1 MVTYVAKKRYE
12 AMLKKFKATKEAHED
27 NSGTKFCLSER
38 EASLGMTIDEKLNST
53 CPGFFRLD
61 AIFGGRQNITPAST
75 FKPLDEGSD
84 GGDYDDDEDEHD
96 SAIDELNGI
105 AAGQEGDSVL
115 LDESTPAS
123 GRSSQASNVSVYS
136 MKQGKDKSGS
146 RVTPDNI
153 DFSRQAIQRLANANG
168 TVRLPSVSKSSV
180 MKRGFN
186 EIYAQTKADELHFRK
201 EEEAVAKRNSDQAQA
216 KGNLLVQLLQQGKSR
231 EKRRM

>member
-38 EASLGMTIDEKLNST
+38 EASLGMTIDEKLNS
-53 CPGFFRLD
+53 
-61 AIFGGRQNITPAST
+61 IFGGRQNITPAST
-75 FKPLDEGSD
+75 FEPLDEGSD
-84 GGDYDDDEDEHD
+84 GGDYDDEEDEHD

-105 AAGQEGDSVL
+105 AGGQEGDSVL

-153 DFSRQAIQRLANANG
+153 DFSRQAIQRVANANG

-186 EIYAQTKADELHFRK
+186 EIYAQTKADELHLFSK